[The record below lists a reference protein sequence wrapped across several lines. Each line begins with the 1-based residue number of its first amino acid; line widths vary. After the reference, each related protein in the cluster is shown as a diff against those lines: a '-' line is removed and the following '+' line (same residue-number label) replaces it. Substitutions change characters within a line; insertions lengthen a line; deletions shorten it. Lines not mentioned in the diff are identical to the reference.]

1 MSDPVTDGPEWDE
14 TAYLMQN
21 PAMAE
26 RLREAMQDVR
36 DQHQI
41 ITPTVWSFDLTG
53 ARDLTPEEL
62 NRADHTPEFGDGYIT
77 PECGGGGTAVFH
89 CDFPAD
95 TREEAVKAA
104 TEAIRRLGYDSELT
118 AD

>member
-1 MSDPVTDGPEWDE
+1 MPDPVTDGPEWDE

-36 DQHQI
+36 DRYQI

-53 ARDLTPEEL
+53 TRDLTSDEL
-62 NRADHTPEFGDGYIT
+62 NRADHAPEFGDGHIT
-77 PECGGGGTAVFH
+77 PEYGGGGPAVFH
-89 CDFPAD
+89 CDFPAT
-95 TREEAVKAA
+95 TREEAVEAA
-104 TEAIRRLGYDSELT
+104 TEAIRRLGYDAELT
-118 AD
+118 AS